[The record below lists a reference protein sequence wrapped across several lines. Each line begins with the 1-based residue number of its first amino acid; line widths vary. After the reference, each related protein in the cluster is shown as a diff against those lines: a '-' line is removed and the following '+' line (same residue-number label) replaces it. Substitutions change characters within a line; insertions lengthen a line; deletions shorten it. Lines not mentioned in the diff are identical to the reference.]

1 LKSGDSFIRI
11 DIAFGESVMMMLNR
25 LNKRRNVF
33 GLFVLLVLVFVG
45 SANAQDKP
53 NQEQDPVKLNTTLIQ
68 VPAMILDRNGKLIP
82 DLSRDEFMVFEDGK
96 RQEVALFTATKQP
109 FNAVLVL
116 DTSNCAADRLRVIQ
130 LVAQGFARELSAKD
144 KMMVMSFDNEVR
156 QLTDFTADQK
166 EIEDAIAQTES
177 GFGKLLYE
185 AVESAL
191 NKLKDVEGR
200 RAIILFTDGVDMKS
214 IESTAERN
222 YTLAEELGA
231 VIYVVKFD
239 TRWWQE
245 ATARKLKKSRPE
257 KQLPFEVDVRIPL
270 PPEYGGPDLT
280 PPGLPRPKIEIG
292 TSSRTPPIVYQDPI
306 TGKRTQVNA
315 PPPDDITLQLNKVY
329 GEADAYLL
337 SLASR
342 TAGTVFQAETFDTT
356 RAAFAA
362 ILDEIRHQ
370 YLIGY
375 YPTNEKRDG
384 KFHKIKVEVTRKDA
398 KVRARPGYR
407 SAKDLN

>member
-1 LKSGDSFIRI
+1 MMTLSRALK
-11 DIAFGESVMMMLNR
+11 
-25 LNKRRNVF
+25 NKNMG
-33 GLFVLLVLVFVG
+33 GLFALMILIFVG
-45 SANAQDKP
+45 SSRAQDKP
-53 NQEQDPVKLNTTLIQ
+53 KQEQDPVKLNATLIQ
-68 VPAMILDRNGKLIP
+68 VPAMVFDRGGKFIA
-82 DLSRDEFMVFEDGK
+82 DLSRHDFAVFEDGK
-96 RQEVALFTATKQP
+96 RQEVSLFAALKQP

-130 LVAQGFARELSAKD
+130 LVAQGFARELSAQD

-156 QLTDFTADQK
+156 ELTDFTSDQK
-166 EIEDAIAQTES
+166 EIENAITKTES

-191 NKLKDVEGR
+191 NKLKAVEGR

-214 IESTAERN
+214 IESTAARN
-222 YTLAEELGA
+222 YALAEELGA

-245 ATARKLKKSRPE
+245 ATARKLKKSKPE
-257 KQLPFEVDVRIPL
+257 KELPFEVDGRIPL

-280 PPGLPRPKIEIG
+280 PPGLPKPKIEIG
-292 TSSRTPPIVYQDPI
+292 PSSRTPPIIYQDPI

-315 PPPDDITLQLNKVY
+315 PAPDEITLQLDKVY

-362 ILDEIRHQ
+362 ILDEIRNQ

-375 YPTNEKRDG
+375 YPANEKRDG
-384 KFHKIKVEVTRKDA
+384 KFHKIKVEVTRKDV

-407 SAKDLN
+407 SAKDSN